1 MDFTQNKLSRKEW
14 ETIEVPITEAESQ
27 ILSMIIKGYTDVNI
41 KYNETQS
48 LFSFMKITQTP
59 EMEYFLYK
67 KYFEKHVLDMLKN
80 MVKIQ
85 EYQ

>member
-41 KYNETQS
+41 KWSTFYIKN
-48 LFSFMKITQTP
+48 I
-59 EMEYFLYK
+59 
-67 KYFEKHVLDMLKN
+67 LKN
-80 MVKIQ
+80 MFSIC
-85 EYQ
+85 